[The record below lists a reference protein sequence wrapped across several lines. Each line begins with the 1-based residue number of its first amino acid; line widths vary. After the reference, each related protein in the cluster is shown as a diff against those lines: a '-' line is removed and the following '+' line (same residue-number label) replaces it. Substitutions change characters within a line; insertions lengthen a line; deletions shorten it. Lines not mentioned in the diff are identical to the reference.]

1 MSMQKQAIKELS
13 DCCEICAGPVNSAID
28 LPNLPVTGIYSKSG
42 PDPSFR
48 SFDQEF
54 LLCNQC
60 GHGQLK
66 YSIDPSYL
74 YGSTY
79 GFRTSKSDTASSGSI
94 FFSNYIKH
102 LFPAKKFKRIVE
114 FGCNDAYLLRLIKD
128 IGEKILGVDPIWE
141 SQKLDVEEK
150 NIQVIG
156 GMIEHVDFQ
165 EILGGKP
172 DLIISQHTM
181 EHVEHPK
188 ELLSLLLKLSD
199 ENTTFIFEF
208 PCFDPLLEQIRF
220 DQVFHQHLQYYSVR
234 SFLTLLDILGAEL
247 IDFTFNYTYWGA
259 ILIAFKKTTS
269 KSAKRNQQ
277 DFQGFPKKTVESVQ
291 ERYSVFKNQ
300 MKECNYVL
308 DGLNKDKLY
317 GYGGAL
323 MLPILG
329 YHLGRDFSDFKAIFD
344 DDPNK
349 DDLGYINLPVRI
361 KNPENV
367 DFKDLSICLTAMDNR
382 RPIIKNLVE
391 KGPRH
396 IINPLNFI

>member
-1 MSMQKQAIKELS
+1 MQEQAIKELS
-13 DCCEICAGPVNSAID
+13 DCCEICSGPIKTAIN

-42 PDPSFR
+42 PDPLCK
-48 SFDQEF
+48 SFDQEL
-54 LLCNQC
+54 LLCDQC

-66 YSIDPSYL
+66 YSIDPPYL

-79 GFRTSKSDTASSGSI
+79 GFRTSMSETASSGSV
-94 FFSNYIKH
+94 FFANYLKQ
-102 LFPAKKFKRIVE
+102 LFPTKRFKRIVE
-114 FGCNDAYLLRLIKD
+114 FGCNDAYLLGLIKD
-128 IGEKILGVDPIWE
+128 IGEKILGVDPIWD
-141 SQKLDVEEK
+141 SQEIDIEGK

-165 EILGGKP
+165 RILGGKP

-188 ELLSLLLKLSD
+188 ELLRLLLQQSD
-199 ENTTFIFEF
+199 ENTTFVFEF
-208 PCFDPLLEQIRF
+208 PCFDPLLEKIRF

-234 SFLTLLDILGAEL
+234 SFVTLLDILGAEL

-259 ILIAFKKTTS
+259 ILIAFKKSTS
-269 KSAKRNQQ
+269 KITRQSQL
-277 DFQGFPKKTVESVQ
+277 DFQMFPEKSIESVQ
-291 ERYSVFKNQ
+291 ERYSIFKNQ

-308 DGLNKDKLY
+308 DSLNKDKLY

-344 DDPNK
+344 DDPDK
-349 DDLGYINLPVRI
+349 DGLGYINLPVWI

-382 RPIIKNLVE
+382 RPIIKSLVE
-391 KGPRH
+391 KKPKH
-396 IINPLNFI
+396 IINPLNLI